1 MILRREEKR
10 DLFWAGFVTGAVVG
24 GALGVMLA
32 SEIGRNAYR
41 QVEVA
46 LQDARNR
53 LNGKP
58 EPKEQAAEQPEPE
71 KQENPAL

>member
-24 GALGVMLA
+24 GALGIMLA
-32 SEIGRNAYR
+32 SEIGRDAYR
-41 QVEVA
+41 QMEVA
-46 LQDARNR
+46 LQDVRKR

-58 EPKEQAAEQPEPE
+58 EPKEQADGQLEPE
-71 KQENPAL
+71 KQEDPAL